1 MVYVGE
7 KLRLELAR
15 FLEFFI
21 GDRQCL
27 CPFRNFSFQARLSFF
42 KMRGHLVEFLGES
55 LDLIPGLNFEA
66 GIQVTA
72 TDTFHSFAQ
81 GLERTNH
88 PSRQVK
94 ARQESQSQPN
104 QKQAGSA

>member
-15 FLEFFI
+15 LLKFLI
-21 GDRQCL
+21 GNRQCL
-27 CPFRNFSFQARLSFF
+27 CPLRHLALQARLSFF
-42 KMRGHLVEFLGES
+42 KMRGHLVEFLRES
-55 LDLIPGLNFEA
+55 LDLISGLNFEA

-72 TDTFHSFAQ
+72 ADTFHSFAQ

-88 PSRQVK
+88 PSRQVQ
-94 ARQESQSQPN
+94 ARQERQS
-104 QKQAGSA
+104 